1 MTKTIFSLDEIK
13 ERLAPIATEYGVNKI
28 LLFGSYSRGTANLES
43 DLDFYIEDKGEL
55 HSLLELSGM
64 ILDLQECFGCE
75 IDLLSGKIED
85 SALFNNIL
93 NEGVVVFDQSR

>member
-28 LLFGSYSRGTANLES
+28 LLFGSYSRGTANSES
-43 DLDFYIEDKGEL
+43 DLDFYIVDKGEL